1 MKAAIQ
7 NLRTLRSNLRTPV
20 FSCYDLL
27 ILSFV
32 IPFSASLGVSIASL
46 LP

>member
-1 MKAAIQ
+1 MKTAIHHLQ
-7 NLRTLRSNLRTPV
+7 TFRTNLRTPV
-20 FSCYDLL
+20 FSFYDLL
-27 ILSFV
+27 IFVFV